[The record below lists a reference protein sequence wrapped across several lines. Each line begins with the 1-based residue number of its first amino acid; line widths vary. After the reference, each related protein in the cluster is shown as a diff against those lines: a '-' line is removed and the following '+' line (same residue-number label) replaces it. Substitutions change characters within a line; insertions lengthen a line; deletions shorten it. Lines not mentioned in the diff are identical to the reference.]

1 MFDSAVNQVFLAC
14 TGHIDLSRIPEL
26 EGSRA
31 ELRRYLS
38 ASRKRVTAL
47 FCGFA
52 DGSDLL
58 FAEEALGLGIPLV
71 AILPCSAEEFAGE
84 HASPDRFRLLLARAE
99 EVLIARDRRARY
111 AGVTQKMLDCCDE
124 LLALWDG
131 RELPLFDGE
140 GREINRGGTYDTIRR
155 FLSAGKRTVVFRNGK
170 SEVL

>member
-38 ASRKRVTAL
+38 ASRKRVKAL

-52 DGSDLL
+52 DGSDL
-58 FAEEALGLGIPLV
+58 
-71 AILPCSAEEFAGE
+71 
-84 HASPDRFRLLLARAE
+84 LLLARAE